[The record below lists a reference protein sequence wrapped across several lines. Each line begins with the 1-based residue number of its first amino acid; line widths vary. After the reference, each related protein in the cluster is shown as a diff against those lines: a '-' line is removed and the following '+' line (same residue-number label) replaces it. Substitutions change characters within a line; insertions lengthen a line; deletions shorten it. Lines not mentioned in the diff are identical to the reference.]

1 MTIIIQS
8 HTYTINLDN
17 VSYFRSEEYDQTI
30 FTMNNGHRVRITYP
44 YDEVNKQINSALMSA
59 LANTMSTQNVPIF
72 IELEYGVRT
81 DDDVTITK
89 DGTSENI
96 FAQIAKVQ
104 GES

>member
-8 HTYTINLDN
+8 HNYTINLDN

-30 FTMNNGHRVRITYP
+30 FTMNNGHKVRITCP
-44 YDEVNKQINSALMSA
+44 YDEVLKQIKNKLSNLIGSQ
-59 LANTMSTQNVPIF
+59 LSNLTVPVF

-81 DDDVTITK
+81 DDDVNIIK
-89 DGTSENI
+89 DGTVENI

>member
-8 HTYTINLDN
+8 HNYTINLDN

-30 FTMNNGHRVRITYP
+30 FTMNNGHKVRITCP
-44 YDEVNKQINSALMSA
+44 YDEVLKQIKNKMSN
-59 LANTMSTQNVPIF
+59 LTVPVF

-81 DDDVTITK
+81 DDDVNIIK
-89 DGTSENI
+89 DGTAENV

>member
-30 FTMNNGHRVRITYP
+30 FTMNNGHKVRITCP
-44 YDEVNKQINSALMSA
+44 YDEVLKQIKNKLSSLTCSEIGSQ
-59 LANTMSTQNVPIF
+59 TVPVF

-81 DDDVTITK
+81 DDDVNMIK
-89 DGTSENI
+89 DGTAENV